1 MQLKNEPIIIIGA
14 ARSGTN
20 MLRDIIT
27 KIPGFGTWPCDE
39 INYIWRYGN
48 RDKDSDEFAEED
60 LTPQI
65 AKFIIGEFVKIQ
77 NKNNFNYVVEKTCA
91 NSLRVSFIRA
101 IFPNAKYILITRD
114 GRDVVSSAEKRW
126 KAELD
131 LNYIYQKAKYIPK
144 QDVLYYATKYFTNRI
159 SKIFSKEDR
168 LATWGPRFK
177 KIDEVL
183 RNKNIFE
190 ISAIQ
195 WSKSVE
201 LSLEGLSSLSQEQL
215 LHIQYENFTKSPH
228 DVLPKLLGFLDYKG
242 DEKTLKMLSS
252 NVKYSSVGKWR
263 SNLSNETLSKISP
276 LINPT
281 LIKLGYEL

>member
-168 LATWGPRFK
+168 LATWGPRFN

>member
-1 MQLKNEPIIIIGA
+1 MQLKNEPIFIIGA

-20 MLRDIIT
+20 MLRNVIT
-27 KIPGFGTWPCDE
+27 KIPGYGTWPCDE

-48 RDKDSDEFAEED
+48 RSKDSDEFTKKD
-60 LTPQI
+60 LNPKI
-65 AKFIIGEFVKIQ
+65 NKFITNEFVKIQ
-77 NKNNFNYVVEKTCA
+77 NKFNLEYVVEKTCA
-91 NSLRVSFIRA
+91 NSLRVNFLRA

-144 QDVLYYATKYFTNRI
+144 QDILYYATNYFTNRI
-159 SKIFSKEDR
+159 SKIFSKEDS

-177 KIDEVL
+177 NIDEV
-183 RNKNIFE
+183 RKYKNIFE

-195 WSKSVE
+195 WAKSVE
-201 LSLEGLSSLSQEQL
+201 LSLEGLSNLSKEQF
-215 LHIQYENFTKSPH
+215 LHIQYEEFTKSPH
-228 DVLPKLLGFLDYKG
+228 HILPTLLRFLDYEW
-242 DEKTLKMLSS
+242 DAKTLEMLSS

-263 SNLSNETLSKISP
+263 SNLSHDTLNKISP
-276 LINPT
+276 LIDPM
-281 LIKLGYEL
+281 LKKLGYEL